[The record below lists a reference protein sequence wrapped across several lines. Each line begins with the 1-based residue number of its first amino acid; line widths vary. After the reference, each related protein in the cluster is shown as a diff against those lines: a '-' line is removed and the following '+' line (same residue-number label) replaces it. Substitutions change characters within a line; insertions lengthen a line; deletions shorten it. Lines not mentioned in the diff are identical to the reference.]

1 MSAQGLSAN
10 IWRLRDF
17 VVAATQLIDRHRD
30 DEPELL
36 AALTPLVRALV
47 GSDDWLPSEYA
58 TPDPVSYR
66 QFLLHADPLERFSIV
81 SFVWGPEQR
90 TPVHDH
96 GVWGLIGVLR
106 GAELSTPYTV
116 GDDGRL
122 SAGEPEW
129 LSPGDIV
136 AVSPRVGDVHGVSN
150 GASGTSVSIH
160 IYGGNIGAIR
170 RHTFDPETGAT
181 KIFVSGYSNTSV
193 PNLWDRSAE
202 SRLAQ

>member
-1 MSAQGLSAN
+1 MSAQSLSAN
-10 IWRLRDF
+10 LWRLRDF
-17 VVAATQLIDRHRD
+17 VVAVTQLVDRHG
-30 DEPELL
+30 DESELL
-36 AALTPLVRALV
+36 AAMTPLLRALV
-47 GSDDWLPSEYA
+47 GIDDWLPPEYA

-66 QFLLHADPLERFSIV
+66 QFLLHTDPLERFSIV
-81 SFVWGPEQR
+81 SFVWGQGQR

-106 GAELSTPYTV
+106 GGELSTPYTV
-116 GDDGRL
+116 GNDGRL
-122 SAGEPEW
+122 SAGEPVW
-129 LSPGDIV
+129 LSPGAVV
-136 AVSPRVGDVHGVSN
+136 AVSPRIGDVHGVGN

-170 RHTFDPETGAT
+170 RHTFDPETGAAEF
-181 KIFVSGYSNTSV
+181 FVSGYSNTSV